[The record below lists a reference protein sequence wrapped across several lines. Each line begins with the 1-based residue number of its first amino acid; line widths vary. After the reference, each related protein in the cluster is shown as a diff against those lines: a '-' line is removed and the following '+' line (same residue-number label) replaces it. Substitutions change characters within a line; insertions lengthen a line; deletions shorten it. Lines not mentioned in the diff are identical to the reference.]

1 MAYKTIKSLD
11 QIRNIEGRIYV
22 RWSQSIAKDKERGY
36 SLAYGTSAEA
46 GLSCCEIT
54 KDADGWES
62 EDWRLIRQL
71 TEYKYICGGN
81 CWIITGDEVGTGED
95 NEPLLANVE
104 VIGKA
109 SAALTNLEWRQM
121 ELDQDIS
128 RRETALSSGKVT
140 DDIARKIA
148 EKSLAKMKKERLE
161 KYGY

>member
-11 QIRNIEGRIYV
+11 QVRNIEGRVYG

-54 KDADGWES
+54 KDAEGWEG

-109 SAALTNLEWRQM
+109 SANLTNLEWRQM

-128 RRETALSSGKVT
+128 RCEAALANGKIT
-140 DDIARKIA
+140 DHFAKKIA
-148 EKSLAKMKKERLE
+148 EKSLAEMRRERLE

>member
-11 QIRNIEGRIYV
+11 QIKNIEGKVYV
-22 RWSQSIAKDKERGY
+22 RWSKSIAKDKKRGY

-54 KDADGWES
+54 KEAEGWEG

-71 TEYKYICGGN
+71 TEYKWICGGT
-81 CWIITGDEVGTGED
+81 CWIITGEVVGTGED

-109 SAALTNLEWRQM
+109 SPALTNLEWRQM
-121 ELDQDIS
+121 ELDKDIAA
-128 RRETALSSGKVT
+128 REEGLASGRIT
-140 DDIARKIA
+140 DAIARKIA
-148 EKSLAKMKKERLE
+148 EKSLAKMKAERLE